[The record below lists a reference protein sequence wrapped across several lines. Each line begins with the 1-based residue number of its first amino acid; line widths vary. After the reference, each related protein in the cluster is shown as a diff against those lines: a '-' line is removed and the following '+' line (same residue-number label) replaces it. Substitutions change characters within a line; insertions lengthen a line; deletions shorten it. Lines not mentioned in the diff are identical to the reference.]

1 MAKTKNIAGCRALKK
16 ANELIGTDLD
26 NAISFYNQAVAS
38 FKDAR
43 NDGEAVE
50 EANLKNAYINLSIA
64 QAKKDNFDGAIAL
77 LTEAMDEVKDNSD
90 IIVALFNHRFNKA
103 SKALVDTDYGTIILE
118 LEEAKKLDVAPRSKI
133 EAQFYI
139 THAKVKSGAIS
150 TQVAIDEFASI
161 RDEMDSAVIDAQLK
175 SLHRK
180 HAIDMLAARNY
191 AGFAALVQKPLVA
204 ADGDFLADLLGHAR
218 FIYNE
223 ANDVEHHKL
232 AAKFFFGLHKAGNA
246 DATVDLETLLLVHD
260 SDTSHDVTWLGETPD
275 FVNITS

>member
-16 ANELIGTDLD
+16 ANELIGMDLD
-26 NAISFYNQAVAS
+26 NAILLYNQAVVL

-77 LTEAMDEVKDNSD
+77 LTEAIGEVGDNAD
-90 IIVALFNHRFNKA
+90 IIVALFSHRFNKA
-103 SKALVDTDYGTIILE
+103 SKALVDTDYGTVTSE

-139 THAKVKSGAIS
+139 THAKVKSNAIS
-150 TQVAIDEFASI
+150 TQDAIDAFTAI
-161 RDEMDSAVIDAQLK
+161 RDDIGAAVVDDQLK
-175 SLHRK
+175 PLHRK
-180 HAIDMLAARNY
+180 HAIDMLTARNY
-191 AGFAALVQKPLVA
+191 AGFDGFIKGPLVA
-204 ADGDFLADLLGHAR
+204 ADGDFLADLLSHAR

-246 DATVDLETLLLVHD
+246 DATVDLETLLLQHD
-260 SDTSHDVTWLGETPD
+260 NDPSHDVTWLGETPD
-275 FVNITS
+275 FANIMS